1 MSTPTLIQ
9 FRGARYRRVAAVPRE
24 KLLAVLESLEQTNQE
39 LVETLQ
45 LYSQGTPM
53 YLELKQA
60 IQDNEQHRAVVQR
73 ELEA

>member
-1 MSTPTLIQ
+1 MIELIQ
-9 FRGARYRRVAAVPRE
+9 FRGARYRRVAAVPRD

-45 LYSQGTPM
+45 LYSRGAPM

-60 IQDNEQHRAVVQR
+60 ILDNEQHRAVVQR
-73 ELEA
+73 ELAPK